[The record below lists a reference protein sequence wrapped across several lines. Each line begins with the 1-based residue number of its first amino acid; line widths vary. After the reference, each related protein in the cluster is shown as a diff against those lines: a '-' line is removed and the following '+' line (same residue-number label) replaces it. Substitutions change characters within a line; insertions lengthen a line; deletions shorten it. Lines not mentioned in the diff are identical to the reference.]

1 MTAILVSKRMTG
13 TIGRGWP
20 AGLERSCVA
29 GDWIR
34 TAPDE
39 AGPERI
45 EAFFDD
51 HAYDP
56 HRHDTY
62 AIGYTLSGVQSF
74 DYRGVK
80 RDSTPG
86 DLIVL
91 HPDELHDGRAGMA
104 GGFRYRM
111 AYVEPGLIMRALAGR
126 AGGTPFV
133 RDAVCRD
140 GRLLRALIGLLG
152 DLDHALEPLERDA
165 AIGELAEA
173 LLALDLSCA
182 PRRPETPAERACALA
197 RDFLAD
203 NLDEAVDSQRLE
215 AVTGLDRYAL
225 ARHFRRRYGTSP
237 HRYLV
242 MRRLER
248 ARALI
253 RQGQG
258 LADAAAASGFA
269 DQPHMTRR
277 FRQAYGLSPG
287 RWRAMQAGATDPAA

>member
-1 MTAILVSKRMTG
+1 MTG
-13 TIGRGWP
+13 TIGRGRP
-20 AGLERSCVA
+20 AGLERSCVP

-173 LLALDLSCA
+173 LLALDPSCA

-225 ARHFRRRYGTSP
+225 ARHFRRGYGTSP

-258 LADAAAASGFA
+258 LADVAAASGFA

>member
-13 TIGRGWP
+13 TIGNGRS
-20 AGLERSCVA
+20 AGLERSCVR

-45 EAFFDD
+45 EAFFGG

-74 DYRGVK
+74 DYRGAK

-91 HPDELHDGRAGMA
+91 HPDEVHDGRAGMA

-111 AYVEPGLIMRALAGR
+111 AYVEPGLIMQALAGR
-126 AGGTPFV
+126 ASAAPFAG
-133 RDAVCRD
+133 DAVCRD
-140 GRLLRALIGLLG
+140 GRLMRALIGLLG
-152 DLDHALEPLERDA
+152 DLDHALEPLERDQA
-165 AIGELAEA
+165 VGELGEA
-173 LLALDLSCA
+173 LLALDSSCV
-182 PRRPETPAERACALA
+182 RRRSETLAERACVLA

-203 NLDEAVDSQRLE
+203 SLDEAVDSQRLE

-237 HRYLV
+237 HHYLV

-248 ARALI
+248 ARGLI
-253 RQGQG
+253 RRGEG

-269 DQPHMTRR
+269 DQAHMTRR

-287 RWRAMQAGATDPAA
+287 RWRAMQAG

>member
-1 MTAILVSKRMTG
+1 MTG
-13 TIGRGWP
+13 TIGSGRP
-20 AGLERSCVA
+20 AGLERSCVR

-34 TAPDE
+34 TAPDA

-45 EAFFDD
+45 EAFFGG

-74 DYRGVK
+74 DYRGA
-80 RDSTPG
+80 RCDSTPG

-91 HPDELHDGRAGMA
+91 HPDEIHDGRAGMA

-111 AYVEPGLIMRALAGR
+111 TYVAPGLIMQALAGR
-126 AGGTPFV
+126 AGAAPFIG
-133 RDAVCRD
+133 DAVSRD

-152 DLDHALEPLERDA
+152 DLDHVLEPLERDQA
-165 AIGELAEA
+165 VGELAEA
-173 LLALDLSCA
+173 LLALDPSCA
-182 PRRPETPAERACALA
+182 LRRPETLAERACGRA

-203 NLDEAVDSQRLE
+203 SLDEAVDSQRLE

-237 HRYLV
+237 HHYLV

-253 RQGQG
+253 RQGEG

-269 DQPHMTRR
+269 DQAHMTRR

-287 RWRAMQAGATDPAA
+287 RWRAMQAS